1 MEFLDA
7 PKAHTLQNETT
18 ILSFRVD
25 DGGSGIQAMLLLT
38 GCVEE
43 VAYLNLVG
51 KREDEKKEGCGC
63 GEAGKGG
70 SSRERDIYIYI
81 ALASPLKP

>member
-1 MEFLDA
+1 
-7 PKAHTLQNETT
+7 
-18 ILSFRVD
+18 
-25 DGGSGIQAMLLLT
+25 MLLLT
-38 GCVEE
+38 GCEEE

-63 GEAGKGG
+63 GEAGRGE
-70 SSRERDIYIYI
+70 SSRERGIYIYI